1 MEIIQKNSEKLQ
13 RAGLTLQDIS
23 ALQQLRPVLQSDF
36 ETDNHSFSKYFKAI
50 NATMGKLPKRDLR
63 NTSEAEAFYILLSDI
78 RKLREEFLTRHV
90 SELYSR
96 LTMNQTRFL
105 KVEDLVY
112 EAAKIVHGLTPS
124 RSEVEADSLL
134 AKTDKEGT
142 EYDQGIF
149 LSHVLANESAGLHL
163 CQAMLLPRPDSMEK
177 KAYLEKHSHM
187 DLGLASV
194 ETTGNVSWV
203 TMQNPQFLNAEDD
216 FTVDAVEAAVDL
228 ALLDDRSTVVVLR
241 GGYNDHSKYKG
252 RRTFC
257 SGLNVSHLE
266 QGKIS
271 YLWYVKREMG
281 FINKMFRGLAYNDCP
296 ADEVLGVT
304 LEKPWIAQVDTFA
317 VGGGFQYLLAMD
329 YVVAGS
335 DVFMTLP
342 ASELGFIPG
351 AGSLRLP
358 RYADVRMAR
367 ELILMGGR
375 LQSSSPEA
383 KIICDQVVEP
393 DQVEKAIFEAIE
405 KILRKGY
412 LVNVSNRRAFRISQE
427 PLNLFRQYMSILTR
441 DVAYGLFAPE
451 KVCKPR

>member
-1 MEIIQKNSEKLQ
+1 MSLSNNTDFAKELEKLRPTMGGDFDLDA
-13 RAGLTLQDIS
+13 RAFT
-23 ALQQLRPVLQSDF
+23 
-36 ETDNHSFSKYFKAI
+36 KYFRDS
-50 NATMGKLPKRDLR
+50 NTLLEKLPEKNRRDASATVTANVL
-63 NTSEAEAFYILLSDI
+63 ISDI
-78 RKLREEFLTRHV
+78 RNLREQFLTRHV
-90 SELYSR
+90 GELYSR
-96 LTMNQTRFL
+96 LTANRTRFL
-105 KVEDLVY
+105 KAEDLVY
-112 EAAKIVHGLTPS
+112 EAAKVVEGLTPN
-124 RSEVEADSLL
+124 RSQVEADSLL
-134 AKTDKEGT
+134 IKTEKTGV

-149 LSHVLANESAGLHL
+149 LSHVLADEAAGLHL
-163 CQAMLLPRPDSMEK
+163 CHAMLLPRPDSIEQL
-177 KAYLEKHSHM
+177 AHLQKHNSM

-194 ETTGNVSWV
+194 ETKGKVSWV

-216 FTVDAVEAAVDL
+216 FTVSAVEAAVDL
-228 ALLDDRSTVVVLR
+228 ALLDDRSSVVVLR

-281 FINKMFRGLAYNDCP
+281 FINKMFRGLAYDSCP
-296 ADEVLGVT
+296 ADEVFGVT

-393 DQVEKAIFEAIE
+393 DQVENAALDAIE